1 MRNPKSARISRF
13 GAVAMGTAT
22 LAFAGC
28 GGSSTSSTNSSPATA
43 PLTTATSTTRTS
55 TAAAPGVAPFNA
67 KAAPLLDAFF
77 AAARQ
82 YDSACCRGTNYG
94 AEASEIR
101 AYQAAN
107 MAFTDGLA
115 RLTSPPSVVLPLQN
129 YIASI
134 HADLANSAKILTAVL
149 ARDPTAIRAAVHA
162 WKSSPAAYASANLVA
177 VLVALGVR
185 NSDVIGYWDGNVT
198 QHGPGVTA
206 QNYFVEMTVTGS
218 RPGAMA
224 GTISY
229 PSLHCGGQLQLS
241 SAQGI
246 LHVFRERITSGRKH
260 CGGGGTIYATVLG
273 GSMSWRWVATG
284 IVVVGELDHLQRPG
298 D

>member
-1 MRNPKSARISRF
+1 
-13 GAVAMGTAT
+13 MGTAT

-28 GGSSTSSTNSSPATA
+28 GGSSSTSSTNSSPTTA

-55 TAAAPGVAPFNA
+55 TAAAAGVAQFNA
-67 KAAPLLDAFF
+67 KAAPLLDGFF

-82 YDSACCRGTNYG
+82 YLGACCRGTNYD

-107 MAFTDGLA
+107 ITFTDGLA
-115 RLTSPPSVVLPLQN
+115 RLTSPPSVTVPLQN

-134 HADLANSAKILTAVL
+134 HAGIANSEKILTAVL
-149 ARDPTAIRAAVHA
+149 ARDPTAIRAAVLA
-162 WKSSPAAYASANLVA
+162 WKSSPAANASPANLVA
-177 VLVALGVR
+177 VLVALGVHD
-185 NSDVIGYWDGNVT
+185 SDVIGYWDGNVT
-198 QHGPGVTA
+198 QHGPGTTT
-206 QNYFVEMTVTGS
+206 QNYFVEMTVTGNS
-218 RPGAMA
+218 PGTIA

-241 SAQGI
+241 SAQGF
-246 LHVFRERITSGRKH
+246 LHVYRERITSGPKQ

-298 D
+298 Y

>member
-1 MRNPKSARISRF
+1 
-13 GAVAMGTAT
+13 MGTAT

-28 GGSSTSSTNSSPATA
+28 GGGSSTSSSPAAA
-43 PLTTATSTTRTS
+43 PSPTATSTTGTS
-55 TAAAPGVAPFNA
+55 TAAAAGVAQFNA
-67 KAAPLLDAFF
+67 KAAPLLDGFF
-77 AAARQ
+77 AAAMR
-82 YDSACCRGTNYG
+82 YGAACCRGTNYD

-101 AYQAAN
+101 AFQAAN
-107 MAFTDGLA
+107 STFSDGLA
-115 RLTSPPSVVLPLQN
+115 RLTSPPSVAVPLQN

-134 HADLANSAKILTAVL
+134 HADLGNSEKILTAVL

-177 VLVALGVR
+177 VLVALGVH

-198 QHGPGVTA
+198 QHGPGTTT
-206 QNYFVEMTVTGS
+206 QSYFVEMTVTGS
-218 RPGAMA
+218 TPGAIA

-246 LHVFRERITSGRKH
+246 LHVYRERITSGPKQ

-273 GSMSWRWVATG
+273 GSMSWRWVATS
-284 IVVVGELDHLQRPG
+284 IVVVGELDHLQKPG
-298 D
+298 Y